1 MANTD
6 CYIVDICDF
15 GCLKPHLCR
24 FLVRNRRVKHGQKV
38 LIYSA
43 SAKNLSLIACG
54 LGLRVKEW
62 MRDDKCVFL
71 LWLGVMF
78 SLVKSN
84 VLAIKS
90 VADRRLVPM
99 VCAWQIVR
107 ISFGKPFVFV
117 SFLS

>member
-1 MANTD
+1 M
-6 CYIVDICDF
+6 
-15 GCLKPHLCR
+15 
-24 FLVRNRRVKHGQKV
+24 

-54 LGLRVKEW
+54 FGRIVKEW
-62 MRDDKCVFL
+62 MCDGKCVFL

-90 VADRRLVPM
+90 VADRWLAPM
-99 VCAWQIVR
+99 TRAWQIVQ
-107 ISFGKPFVFV
+107 ISFGQPFVFV

>member
-1 MANTD
+1 M
-6 CYIVDICDF
+6 
-15 GCLKPHLCR
+15 
-24 FLVRNRRVKHGQKV
+24 

-43 SAKNLSLIACG
+43 SEKNQGLIACSFG
-54 LGLRVKEW
+54 RIVKEW
-62 MRDDKCVFL
+62 MRDGKCVFL

-90 VADRRLVPM
+90 VADRRLAPM
-99 VCAWQIVR
+99 VCAWQIVQ